1 MDLAT
6 FEKKTLDGTLTM
18 GDAFDYAMNR
28 EDVIDNDSRTSR
40 LRSLRNAVNSDKIP
54 SASLDS
60 PFFAT
65 VKSQEFQKDLSPK
78 GTTTANFFGPMQG
91 LEKELNAGFATFD
104 YDYQSIAGAGGT
116 AKKAGLGGGQS
127 RGARPME
134 GSIPSKQLDNAYA
147 DAFGNMGSNVDPD
160 TKAFL
165 FFHKN
170 TVARVETLL
179 GTKNKGAYTTPPLTL
194 DGIIVS
200 ENPDTGNLT
209 VEIKGVKSG
218 NKARNAITYEG
229 AMAEFLSNQVDKAK
243 AASPGKAL
251 KDTKLFDTTPD
262 RVRKAHKT
270 YIAPIVEERFPT
282 AIPKNKDGV
291 AAWQLTDIRSAVQ
304 DQLAREFKVDPA
316 LREDYVGHKQPGVS
330 GTSYLSASADG
341 RELGQLSETLLAQ
354 NAKNVGVPNV
364 NLLVNSTFD
373 LNVSSLSSEGNNLFP
388 ALDEDFRGQPTT
400 SAPRLKTEAEMLEID
415 QAARTRTAQLKEQE
429 VQSLG
434 RIADAPPIDEAKLR
448 SNLDVADQVAKLKG
462 EYRAEKKTQ
471 KAADAASKFDDVL
484 DYFTSK
490 FVNPKDLKSIGIGML
505 AAAKTGLSSLPGPVG
520 GLATAVLDPEGM
532 DVAEQKGREFVSDA
546 TGADK
551 QSVLG
556 TLGGAAGIVGEM
568 ATGAVADPEGAADFS
583 RKAGSFITR
592 PSSFMLNQMQQSMQP
607 SETPGPQAQIQA
619 PPPTNQGVLSAE
631 NAKEKVNLATRA
643 AEQGQETPMTGSFL
657 TQSM

>member
-6 FEKKTLDGTLTM
+6 FKKKTLDGTLTM
-18 GDAFDYAMNR
+18 GEAFDYAMNR

-40 LRSLRNAVNSDKIP
+40 IRSLRNAVNSDKIP

-104 YDYQSIAGAGGT
+104 YDYQPIAGAGGT
-116 AKKAGLGGGQS
+116 AKKAGLGGGQG
-127 RGARPME
+127 RGARPMQ
-134 GSIPSKQLDNAYA
+134 GLIPSKDLDKAYA
-147 DAFGNMGSNVDPD
+147 DAFSNMGSNVDPD
-160 TKAFL
+160 TRAFL

-170 TVARVETLL
+170 TVVRVSTML
-179 GTKNKGAYTTPPLTL
+179 GTSTTPPLTL
-194 DGIIVS
+194 DDIIIS

-209 VEIKGVKSG
+209 VEIKGVKRG

-229 AMAEFLSNQVDKAK
+229 AMAEFLSSQADKAK
-243 AASPGKAL
+243 AASPGKTL
-251 KDTKLFDTTPD
+251 KDISLFNTTTD

-282 AIPKNKDGV
+282 AIPKDGISGV
-291 AAWQLTDIRSAVQ
+291 SSWQLTDIRSGVQ
-304 DQLAREFKVDPA
+304 EQLSREFKVDPA

-341 RELGQLSETLLAQ
+341 RELGQLTETLLAQ
-354 NAKNVGVPNV
+354 NAKNAGVPNV

-373 LNVSSLSSEGNNLFP
+373 LNVPSLSSEGNNLFP

-400 SAPRLKTEAEMLEID
+400 SAPRPKTEAEMLEID
-415 QAARTRTAQLKEQE
+415 QAARTRTVQLKEQE

-448 SNLDVADQVAKLKG
+448 SNLEVADQVAKLKG

-490 FVNPKDLKSIGIGML
+490 FVNPRDLKSIGIGML
-505 AAAKTGLSSLPGPVG
+505 AAAKTGLSSIPGPVG

-532 DVAEQKGREFVSDA
+532 NVAEQKGREFVSDV
-546 TGADK
+546 TGVDE
-551 QSVLG
+551 QSGLSS
-556 TLGGAAGIVGEM
+556 LGGAAGIVGEM
-568 ATGAVADPEGAADFS
+568 VTGAVADPEGAADFS

-607 SETPGPQAQIQA
+607 SQAASPQAQIQA
-619 PPPTNQGVLSAE
+619 PPPTNQGVLSAG

-643 AEQGQETPMTGSFL
+643 AEQGQKTSMTGSFL

>member
-40 LRSLRNAVNSDKIP
+40 IRSLRNAVNSDKIP

-104 YDYQSIAGAGGT
+104 YDYQSVAGAGGK
-116 AKKAGLGGGQS
+116 AKKAGLGGGPS
-127 RGARPME
+127 RGARPMQ
-134 GSIPSKQLDNAYA
+134 GLIPSKDLDKAYA
-147 DAFGNMGSNVDPD
+147 DAFSNMGSNVDPD
-160 TKAFL
+160 TRAFL

-170 TVARVETLL
+170 TVVRVSTML
-179 GTKNKGAYTTPPLTL
+179 GTSTTPPLTL

-229 AMAEFLSNQVDKAK
+229 AMAEFLSSQADKAK
-243 AASPGKAL
+243 AASPGKTL
-251 KDTKLFDTTPD
+251 KDISLFNTTPD

-282 AIPKNKDGV
+282 AIPKDGISGV
-291 AAWQLTDIRSAVQ
+291 SSWQLTDIRSGVQ
-304 DQLAREFKVDPA
+304 EQLSREFKVDPA

-341 RELGQLSETLLAQ
+341 RELGQLTETLLAQ
-354 NAKNVGVPNV
+354 NAKNAGVPNV

-400 SAPRLKTEAEMLEID
+400 SAPRPRTEAEMLEID
-415 QAARTRTAQLKEQE
+415 QAARTRTAELKEQE

-471 KAADAASKFDDVL
+471 KAVDAASKFDDVL

-505 AAAKTGLSSLPGPVG
+505 AAAKTGLSSIPGPVG

-619 PPPTNQGVLSAE
+619 PPPTNQGVLSAG

-643 AEQGQETPMTGSFL
+643 AEQGQETSMTGSFL